1 MMAVQTISGSDVFGP
16 VHLSESSDLGKTW
29 SEPGPIFGLG
39 RKELPDGVQE
49 GVCDT
54 VPQHHPQTDSVIFM
68 GWNVYYRDE
77 KLTRGNE
84 ERWPVYVV
92 RRADGSWTGPRK
104 LDWDN
109 PAANR
114 IKGSN
119 CSQRI
124 TLPDG
129 DLLVPLTYGSY
140 GREDRLV
147 GTVLCSF
154 DGEKLEVKKSG
165 NALELAVRRGLL
177 EPSIT
182 FFQGKYYMTIRA
194 EDERGYVSVSDDGL
208 NWGEKKAWAWDDGG
222 TLTMSTTQQHWL
234 QHNDWLHLVYTRKA
248 EENANVM
255 RWRAP
260 IYASRL
266 DEERM
271 VLLRETEQVVVPMKG
286 DGVNEPDQVARMGN
300 FNVTN
305 VTPDLS
311 LVTVAET
318 LPAQGW
324 IGDTIQAN
332 IRWSTPNRLV
342 V

>member
-1 MMAVQTISGSDVFGP
+1 MMAVQTVSGNDVFGP
-16 VHLSESSDLGKTW
+16 VHLSQSTDLGKSW
-29 SEPGPIFGLG
+29 SDPTPIPGLG
-39 RKELPDGVQE
+39 RKQLPDGIQE

-68 GWNVYYRDE
+68 GWNDYYRDE
-77 KLTRGNE
+77 KLTKGNE

-92 RRADGSWTGPRK
+92 RHPDGSWSEPRK
-104 LDWDN
+104 LEWDN

-129 DLLVPLTYGSY
+129 DVLVPLTYGSY

-147 GTVLCSF
+147 STVLCSF

-182 FFQGKYYMTIRA
+182 FFRGKYYMTIRA
-194 EDERGYVSVSDDGL
+194 EDDHGYVSASSDGL
-208 NWGEKKAWAWDDGG
+208 TWGEKKAWAWGNG
-222 TLTMSTTQQHWL
+222 EPLTMSTTQQHWL
-234 QHNDWLHLVYTRKA
+234 QHSDGLYLVYTRKA
-248 EENANVM
+248 EENVNVM

-260 IYASRL
+260 IYASRF

-271 VLLRETEQVVVPMKG
+271 VLLRGTEQVVVPMKG
-286 DGVNEPDQVARMGN
+286 DGVNNPDQVARMGN

-311 LVTVAET
+311 LVTVSET
-318 LPAQGW
+318 LPSQGW

>member
-16 VHLSESSDLGKTW
+16 VHLSESTDLGTTW
-29 SEPGPIFGLG
+29 SDPTPIPGLG
-39 RKELPDGVQE
+39 RRQLPDGIQE

-54 VPQHHPQTDSVIFM
+54 VPQHHPQTDSVTFM
-68 GWNVYYRDE
+68 GWNVYYRDD
-77 KLTRGNE
+77 KLTKGNE

-92 RRADGSWTGPRK
+92 RRPDGSWSDPRK
-104 LDWDN
+104 LEWDN

-124 TLPDG
+124 TLPNG
-129 DLLVPLTYGSY
+129 DVLVPLTYGSY
-140 GREDRLV
+140 DREDRLV
-147 GTVLCSF
+147 STVLCSF

-165 NALELAVRRGLL
+165 NALELAVKRGLL

-182 FFQGKYYMTIRA
+182 FFRDKYYMTIRA
-194 EDERGYVSVSDDGL
+194 EDNHGYLSASSDGL
-208 NWGEKKAWAWDDGG
+208 TWEEKKPWSWDTGEA
-222 TLTMSTTQQHWL
+222 LTMSTTQQHWL
-234 QHNDWLHLVYTRKA
+234 QHSNGLYLVYTRKA

-260 IYASRL
+260 IYASRF

-271 VLLRETEQVVVPMKG
+271 VLLRETEQVVVPMTG

-318 LPAQGW
+318 LPSQGW
-324 IGDTIQAN
+324 IGNTLQAN

-342 V
+342 G

>member
-16 VHLSESSDLGKTW
+16 VHLSESTDLGKTW
-29 SEPGPIFGLG
+29 SDPQPIPGLG
-39 RKELPDGVQE
+39 RKKFPDGVQE

-54 VPQHHPQTDSVIFM
+54 VPQYHPQTDSVIFM

-77 KLTRGNE
+77 KLTKPNE

-92 RRADGSWTGPRK
+92 RRAGGSWSEPHK

-109 PAANR
+109 PAAAR

-124 TLPDG
+124 TLPGG
-129 DLLVPLTYGSY
+129 DVLVPLTYGAY

-147 GTVLCSF
+147 STVLCSF

-165 NALELAVRRGLL
+165 NALELAVKRGLL

-182 FFQGKYYMTIRA
+182 FFEGRYYMTIRA
-194 EDERGYVSVSDDGL
+194 EDGHGYLSVSADGL
-208 NWGEKKAWAWDDGG
+208 KWERKQPWSWHGG
-222 TLTMSTTQQHWL
+222 GPLTMSTTQQHWL
-234 QHNDWLHLVYTRKA
+234 QHSDGLYLVYTRKA
-248 EENANVM
+248 EDNVNVM

-260 IYASRL
+260 IFTARF
-266 DEERM
+266 DHEKG
-271 VLLRETEQVVVPMKG
+271 VLLPDTEQIVVPMKG

-300 FNVTN
+300 FHPVN
-305 VTPDLS
+305 VTPELS

-318 LPAQGW
+318 LPSRGW

-332 IRWSTPNRLV
+332 IHWNRPNRLV
-342 V
+342 T